1 MRPLRLSSFNIRMET
16 SEPDPGVRRS
26 VSADIQR
33 APIDNWSNRKSD
45 VIKSILASDADI
57 IGLQEVL
64 PDQLRC
70 LTDALHPHGYQHVG
84 LGRGEDGD
92 DEASPIFF
100 KGEVFDLVHHDQR
113 WLSATPSVPGSMLD
127 GAGCPR
133 VVTAA
138 LLKTKSSGQHLC
150 AFCCHLDHHGM
161 ERAAWPF
168 SRGLHIQAAQAEIL
182 LKEVDLFC
190 GRLAAGC
197 THAVRVI
204 LGDFNSWRGAGAHQV
219 LCQHGYKD
227 ASSASGTDSRPTFTG
242 FRSGNIIARLV
253 ERWNS
258 VQIDWIF
265 AGGPAV
271 LSNYALGSGSYLASD
286 GKLRNLSDHVM
297 ILADVSLQAGE
308 LP

>member
-1 MRPLRLSSFNIRMET
+1 M
-16 SEPDPGVRRS
+16 
-26 VSADIQR
+26 
-33 APIDNWSNRKSD
+33 
-45 VIKSILASDADI
+45 IKSILASEADI
-57 IGLQEVL
+57 IGLQEVK
-64 PDQLRC
+64 PDQLRF
-70 LTDALHPHGYQHVG
+70 LEDALHPQGYQHVG
-84 LGRGEDGD
+84 VGRGEAGD

-100 KGEVFDLVHHDQR
+100 KSNVFDLVRHDQR
-113 WLSATPSVPGSMLD
+113 WLSTTPDVPGSRLV

-138 LLKTKSSGQHLC
+138 LLKLKSSGQELF

-161 ERAAWPF
+161 ARAALPF

-190 GRLAAGC
+190 EGPAGTGAA
-197 THAVRVI
+197 RVI

-227 ASSASGTDSRPTFTG
+227 SSSVSGTDGRPTFTG
-242 FRSGNIIARLV
+242 FRSGNIIARLAD
-253 ERWNS
+253 RLKS

-265 AGGPAV
+265 ASGPAS
-271 LSNYALGSGSYLASD
+271 LSNYTLGRGSYLASD

-297 ILADVSLQAGE
+297 ILSDVSLETVQ